1 MCSEGYRIRKV
12 HLLGRPSASH
22 LINSVIL
29 KNGGVTMQARISK
42 IWTVGVSIAFLCA
55 LGLPAGVPA
64 QDNDIL
70 GEVRFQPENG
80 PAKTAGVWVDG
91 KYVGYLSE
99 LKGSKKLL
107 LLPGEHEI
115 SVRQAG
121 YRSVEQ
127 KIDVQPNA
135 VQTLK
140 VSLAKDPRAQYP
152 TVSAE
157 VRLSIDPDRAAV
169 FVDDQY
175 AGHAHEF
182 GGAGRAMLLS
192 PGKHRIKITL
202 PGYQSFETEIEVR
215 ANQKYDIKTQL
226 PKGHESAEAPSS

>member
-1 MCSEGYRIRKV
+1 
-12 HLLGRPSASH
+12 
-22 LINSVIL
+22 
-29 KNGGVTMQARISK
+29 MQARISK
-42 IWTVGVSIAFLCA
+42 MWKAGLFLAVSYAFA
-55 LGLPAGVPA
+55 LPLAA
-64 QDNDIL
+64 QNSEIL
-70 GEVRFQPENG
+70 GEVKFQPENG
-80 PAKTAGVWVDG
+80 AAKTAGVWVDG

-121 YRSVEQ
+121 YHSVEE
-127 KIDVQPNA
+127 KIQVDPNA
-135 VQTLK
+135 VHTMR

-169 FVDDQY
+169 FVDNQY

-192 PGKHRIKITL
+192 PGKHLIKITL
-202 PGYQSFETEIEVR
+202 PGYQSFTTEIEVR

-226 PKGHESAEAPSS
+226 PKGHESD

>member
-1 MCSEGYRIRKV
+1 
-12 HLLGRPSASH
+12 
-22 LINSVIL
+22 
-29 KNGGVTMQARISK
+29 MQARISK
-42 IWTVGVSIAFLCA
+42 KWRLGMFVAMFCA
-55 LGLPAGVPA
+55 MALATAAA
-64 QDNDIL
+64 QNNQIL
-70 GEVRFQPENG
+70 GEVRFQPENS

-91 KYVGYLSE
+91 KYVGYLNE

-121 YRSVEQ
+121 YQSVEQ
-127 KIDVQPNA
+127 KVTIEPNA
-135 VQTLK
+135 VQTLR

-152 TVSAE
+152 TVSGE
-157 VRLSIDPDRAAV
+157 VKLSIEPDRAAV
-169 FVDDQY
+169 FVDDQF

-192 PGKHRIKITL
+192 PGKHHIKITL
-202 PGYQSFETEIEVR
+202 PGYQSFDTEIEVR

-226 PKGHESAEAPSS
+226 PKGRNSE

>member
-1 MCSEGYRIRKV
+1 MQPRMSKV
-12 HLLGRPSASH
+12 
-22 LINSVIL
+22 L
-29 KNGGVTMQARISK
+29 K
-42 IWTVGVSIAFLCA
+42 VGVFLAFVCA
-55 LGLPAGVPA
+55 LALPVGA
-64 QDNDIL
+64 QENQIL
-70 GEVRFQPENG
+70 GEVRFVPQNG

-99 LKGSKKLL
+99 LKRSKKLL

-121 YRSVEQ
+121 YRSVDE
-127 KIDVQPNA
+127 KIQVEPNA
-135 VQTLK
+135 VHTVR

-202 PGYQSFETEIEVR
+202 PGYQSFQTEIEVR

-226 PKGHESAEAPSS
+226 PKGHETAEAPSS

>member
-1 MCSEGYRIRKV
+1 
-12 HLLGRPSASH
+12 
-22 LINSVIL
+22 
-29 KNGGVTMQARISK
+29 MQPTISK
-42 IWTVGVSIAFLCA
+42 LTKVVVLVACLCA
-55 LGLPAGVPA
+55 LGLPVGA
-64 QDNDIL
+64 QENQIL
-70 GEVRFQPENG
+70 GEVRFVPQNG

-91 KYVGYLSE
+91 KYVGYLNE

-121 YRSVEQ
+121 YRSVDE
-127 KIDVQPNA
+127 KIQVEPNA
-135 VQTLK
+135 VQTVR

>member
-1 MCSEGYRIRKV
+1 M
-12 HLLGRPSASH
+12 H
-22 LINSVIL
+22 
-29 KNGGVTMQARISK
+29 ARILGTQRAGVLL
-42 IWTVGVSIAFLCA
+42 TVLCA
-55 LGLPAGVPA
+55 MALTAAA
-64 QDNDIL
+64 QSNQVL
-70 GEVRFQPENG
+70 GEIRFLPENG

-91 KYVGYLSE
+91 KYVGYLNE

-115 SVRQAG
+115 SVREAG
-121 YRSVEQ
+121 YHSVDQ
-127 KIDVQPNA
+127 KIDVEPNA
-135 VQTLK
+135 IQTLR

-157 VRLSIDPDRAAV
+157 VKLQIDPDRAAV
-169 FVDDQY
+169 FVDEQY

-226 PKGHESAEAPSS
+226 PKGHESE